1 MKNIKFL
8 LVLALIVA
16 VGASG
21 FFWNKSRL
29 FEKQVKG
36 EPALVPT
43 NSPTSQ
49 PTPNFPQTV
58 GNFLVT
64 DKAVCNKDGKVSVYF
79 FGSSSCPHCVWEK
92 PIIEKVAQKFSGVI
106 DFHENID
113 VQTDSDIFNQYNNIN
128 PGYVP
133 FIVLGCKYAR
143 VGAGEN
149 LGKDEAES
157 KVLEEQALTAII
169 CKLTDSQPTSVC
181 ASVKDKVAEVK

>member
-1 MKNIKFL
+1 MKNTKFL
-8 LVLALIVA
+8 FVLALMIA
-16 VGASG
+16 FGASG

-29 FEKQVKG
+29 IEKQAKS
-36 EPALVPT
+36 ELASVPT
-43 NSPTSQ
+43 GSPTAQ
-49 PTPNFPQTV
+49 PTSNFPKTI

-64 DKAVCNKDGKVSVYF
+64 DREVCKKNGKISVYF

-92 PIIEKVAQKFSGVI
+92 PIIEKVAKKFGSTI

-113 VQTDSDIFNQYNNIN
+113 NSTDSDIFNQYNDIN

-149 LGKDEAES
+149 LGKDDAES

-169 CKLTDSQPTSVC
+169 CKLTDSKPASVC
-181 ASVKDKVAEVK
+181 ASVKDKVAEIK